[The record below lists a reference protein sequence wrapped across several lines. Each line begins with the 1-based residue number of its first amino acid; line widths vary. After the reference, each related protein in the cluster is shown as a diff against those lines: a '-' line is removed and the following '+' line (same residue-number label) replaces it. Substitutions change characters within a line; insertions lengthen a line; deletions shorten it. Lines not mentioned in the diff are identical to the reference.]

1 MGWDSNP
8 RDPCGSAGFQD
19 RCLQPLDH
27 PSGEGDQILNLS
39 DLRKLT
45 AVVVRNSLLTGNL
58 RGRMRARDASQ
69 LPIRLVAQGDRAV
82 RDFLCL
88 PGSAK

>member
-1 MGWDSNP
+1 
-8 RDPCGSAGFQD
+8 
-19 RCLQPLDH
+19 
-27 PSGEGDQILNLS
+27 
-39 DLRKLT
+39 
-45 AVVVRNSLLTGNL
+45 VVRNSLLTGNL